1 MTTAKKTPKAK
12 PLTKLQMAERK
23 AANME
28 YAIYDTYNNFDELF
42 ALLRL
47 YKDYIESDN
56 YNKYTAKHALNGIF
70 TNAINMQTMMM
81 DQAGLE
87 Y

>member
-1 MTTAKKTPKAK
+1 MTIKKALKAK
-12 PLTKLQMAERK
+12 PLTALQQAERK
-23 AANME
+23 AANLE

-47 YKDYIESDN
+47 YKDYIDSDN

-70 TNAINMQTMMM
+70 SNAINMQTSMM

-87 Y
+87 W

>member
-1 MTTAKKTPKAK
+1 MTIKKTPKAK
-12 PLTKLQMAERK
+12 PLTALQLAERK
-23 AANME
+23 SANME
-28 YAIYDTYNNFDELF
+28 YAIYDTYNTFDELF

-47 YKDYIESDN
+47 YKEYIDNPN

-70 TNAINMQTMMM
+70 TNAINMQTGMM

>member
-1 MTTAKKTPKAK
+1 MATKKTPK
-12 PLTKLQMAERK
+12 PLTKLQQAERK
-23 AANME
+23 ASNLE
-28 YAIYDTYNNFDELF
+28 YAVYDTYNNFDELF

-47 YKDYIESDN
+47 YKDYIDSPS
-56 YNKYTAKHALNGIF
+56 YNKYTAKNALNGIF
-70 TNAINMQTMMM
+70 SNAINMQTMMM

>member
-1 MTTAKKTPKAK
+1 MTIKKTPKAK
-12 PLTKLQMAERK
+12 PLTKQQLAERK

-47 YKDYIESDN
+47 YKDYIESPN
-56 YNKYTAKHALNGIF
+56 YNKYTAKNALNGIF
-70 TNAINMQTMMM
+70 TNAISMQTGMM
-81 DQAGLE
+81 DQSGLE
-87 Y
+87 W

>member
-1 MTTAKKTPKAK
+1 MTIKKAPKAK
-12 PLTKLQMAERK
+12 PLTALQQAERK
-23 AANME
+23 AANLE

-47 YKDYIESDN
+47 YKDYIDSEN

-70 TNAINMQTMMM
+70 SNAINMQTSMM

-87 Y
+87 W

>member
-1 MTTAKKTPKAK
+1 MTKTAPKTK
-12 PLTKLQMAERK
+12 PLTALQQAERK
-23 AANME
+23 ASNLE
-28 YAIYDTYNNFDELF
+28 FAIYDTYNNFDELF

-47 YKDYIESDN
+47 VRDYTQSENFD
-56 YNKYTAKHALNGIF
+56 KYTAKHAINGIF

>member
-1 MTTAKKTPKAK
+1 MTAKKAK
-12 PLTKLQMAERK
+12 PLTKLEQAERK
-23 AANME
+23 ASNLE
-28 YAIYDTYNNFDELF
+28 YAVYDTYNNFDELF

-47 YKDYIESDN
+47 YRDYINSPE

-70 TNAINMQTMMM
+70 TNAINIQTSMM

-87 Y
+87 W

>member
-1 MTTAKKTPKAK
+1 MTKATPKSK
-12 PLTKLQMAERK
+12 PLTALQLAERK
-23 AANME
+23 TSNLE

-47 YKDYIESDN
+47 YKDYIESPS
-56 YNKYTAKHALNGIF
+56 YNKYTAKNALNGIF
-70 TNAINMQTMMM
+70 TNAINMQTTMM